1 MVTTLK
7 YVEGR
12 RIKDVKKEVENKSD
26 FFILGCSKL
35 FNTYSFFY
43 AVKAGSLDSV
53 SIVTCV
59 HKFVCVIIVDN
70 SSIAWIQCNS

>member
-35 FNTYSFFY
+35 FNT
-43 AVKAGSLDSV
+43 
-53 SIVTCV
+53 
-59 HKFVCVIIVDN
+59 
-70 SSIAWIQCNS
+70 